1 MITTILSFL
10 VALGILITFHELGH
24 YWAARRCGVKVLRFS
39 VGFGKPL
46 WRRVDKQG
54 TEWVLAGIPLGGYVK
69 MQEEP
74 EAQALANADT
84 SEQEAIRR
92 EAFSEQPVRN
102 RFFIVAAGPIA
113 NFILAAFLYAGLS
126 WVGSQEPA
134 PIFASPPVG
143 TAAYEAGIQAG
154 DRVTNVGD
162 SPVTSWRDVRWQL
175 LDQSV
180 SGGTVNLT
188 IDRFD
193 RPIETTLTLPAS
205 GANPESDAFS
215 AAGMA
220 LATGQPR
227 IGQVQ
232 PDGAAA
238 IAGLQSGDMIASIG
252 NLQDPDVRQ
261 MIDLVKEN
269 AGQTLPISINRDGAT
284 LALSVTPLAAQADD
298 GTTIGRIGVSLNADV
313 PMVTVQHGPLDSLWL
328 GSVRTFETA
337 WFSLKM
343 LGKMVTGAVS
353 WKNISGPVT
362 IADYAGQTARI
373 GLASYIAF
381 LALVSVSIGV
391 LNLLPIPM
399 LDGGHLMFYLLEMVR
414 GKPTPAKWMEVGQR
428 AGVVVLGGLMTLAI
442 FNDLTRLLS

>member
-46 WRRVDKQG
+46 WRRIDKNG
-54 TEWVLAGIPLGGYVK
+54 TEWAVAGIPLGGYVK
-69 MQEEP
+69 MQDEP
-74 EAQALANADT
+74 EPGVEPVAGQMDFA
-84 SEQEAIRR
+84 S
-92 EAFSEQPVRN
+92 QPVRN
-102 RFFIVAAGPIA
+102 RFFIVAAGPMA

-134 PIFASPPVG
+134 PIL
-143 TAAYEAGIQAG
+143 AAPAANSAAQFAGIEAG
-154 DRVTNVGD
+154 DRVVSVDGR
-162 SPVTSWRDVRWQL
+162 SVTSWRDVRWQM
-175 LDQSV
+175 LDQSIA
-180 SGGTVNLT
+180 GGTVDLMVQ
-188 IDRFD
+188 RHD
-193 RPIETTLTLPAS
+193 RPLPITLVLPSS
-205 GANPESDAFS
+205 GAEPETD
-215 AAGMA
+215 A
-220 LATGQPR
+220 LALAGIGLAMGLPQ

-232 PDGAAA
+232 SGGAALL
-238 IAGLQSGDMIASIG
+238 AGLQTGDIVQSIG
-252 NLQDPDVRQ
+252 SLQSPDIRQ
-261 MIDLVKEN
+261 MIDLVQDSAGEPLPLVIN
-269 AGQTLPISINRDGAT
+269 RGGSLMNLTLTPQATGIDGGQT
-284 LALSVTPLAAQADD
+284 V
-298 GTTIGRIGVSLNADV
+298 GRIGVSLTSDV
-313 PMVTVQHGPLDSLWL
+313 PTVTVQHGPIDSLWQ
-328 GSVRTFETA
+328 GSVRTYETA

-399 LDGGHLMFYLLEMVR
+399 LDGGHLMFYVVEMIR
-414 GKPTPAKWMEVGQR
+414 GKPTPAIWMEVGQR
-428 AGVVVLGGLMTLAI
+428 AGVVVLAGLMTLAI

>member
-46 WRRVDKQG
+46 WRRFDKRG
-54 TEWVLAGIPLGGYVK
+54 TEWAVAGIPLGGYVK

-74 EAQALANADT
+74 EPGADG
-84 SEQEAIRR
+84 QKRL

-102 RFFIVAAGPIA
+102 RFFIVAAGPMA
-113 NFILAAFLYAGLS
+113 NFILAALLYAVLS
-126 WVGSQEPA
+126 WVGGQEPVPILAA
-134 PIFASPPVG
+134 PPAG
-143 TAAYEAGIQAG
+143 TAAQEAGIQAG
-154 DRVTNVGD
+154 DRVVSIGD
-162 SPVTSWRDVRWQL
+162 TPVQSWRDVRWQL

-180 SGGTVNLT
+180 SGGSVDIVL
-188 IDRFD
+188 DRFD
-193 RPIETTLTLPAS
+193 RPFQTRLTLP
-205 GANPESDAFS
+205 GAGEDPETDALA
-215 AAGMA
+215 AAGVS
-220 LATGQPR
+220 LAGGQAR
-227 IGQVQ
+227 IGQVRG
-232 PDGAAA
+232 DGAAA
-238 IAGLQSGDMIASIG
+238 TAGLQSGDLIDAIG
-252 NLQDPDVRQ
+252 DLREPDVRQ
-261 MIDLVKEN
+261 MISVVQAN
-269 AGQTLPISINRDGAT
+269 AGQTLPFIIDRDGAKIS
-284 LALSVTPLAAQADD
+284 LSVTPLAEQT
-298 GTTIGRIGVSLNADV
+298 GEGETIGRIGVSLTTDV
-313 PMVTVQHGPLDSLWL
+313 PTVTVKHGPLDSLWL
-328 GSVRTFETA
+328 GSVRTVETA

-399 LDGGHLMFYLLEMVR
+399 LDGGHLMFYIIEILR
-414 GKPTPAKWMEVGQR
+414 GKPAPAKWLEVGQR

>member
-46 WRRVDKQG
+46 WQRIDKRG
-54 TEWVLAGIPLGGYVK
+54 TEWVVAGIPLGGYVK

-74 EAQALANADT
+74 EEGAQEST
-84 SEQEAIRR
+84 RR

-134 PIFASPPVG
+134 PILASPPAG

-154 DRVTNVGD
+154 DKVTNVGD
-162 SPVTSWRDVRWQL
+162 TLVTSWRDVRWQL

-180 SGGTVNLT
+180 SGGTVNLG

-193 RPIETTLTLPAS
+193 RPIQTTLTLPSS
-205 GANPESDAFS
+205 GANPESDALAS
-215 AAGMA
+215 AGMT

-232 PDGAAA
+232 SDSAAA
-238 IAGLQSGDMIASIG
+238 AAGLQSGDVVTSIG

-261 MIDLVKEN
+261 MIDLVKDS
-269 AGQTLPISINRDGAT
+269 AGQALPLTIDRDGAS
-284 LALSVTPLAAQADD
+284 LALSVTPLAEQSED
-298 GTTIGRIGVSLNADV
+298 GVTIGRIGVSLATDV

-373 GLASYIAF
+373 GFASYIAF

-399 LDGGHLMFYLLEMVR
+399 LDGGHLMFYLVEIVR
-414 GKPTPAKWMEVGQR
+414 GKPVPAKWMEVGQR
-428 AGVVVLGGLMTLAI
+428 AGVLVLGGLMTLAI

>member
-46 WRRVDKQG
+46 WRRVDKNG
-54 TEWVLAGIPLGGYVK
+54 TEWAVAGIPLGGYVQ
-69 MQEEP
+69 MLDEP
-74 EAQALANADT
+74 APGADPDARPT
-84 SEQEAIRR
+84 DFAS
-92 EAFSEQPVRN
+92 QPVRN
-102 RFFIVAAGPIA
+102 RFFIVAAGPMA

-134 PIFASPPVG
+134 PIL
-143 TAAYEAGIQAG
+143 AAPTVNSAAQLAGIQAG
-154 DRVTNVGD
+154 DRVTSVDGRG
-162 SPVTSWRDVRWQL
+162 VTSWRDVRWQM

-180 SGGTVNLT
+180 SGGTVDLT
-188 IDRFD
+188 VARND
-193 RPIETTLTLPAS
+193 RPVSMTLILPSS
-205 GANPESDAFS
+205 GAEPETD
-215 AAGMA
+215 A
-220 LATGQPR
+220 LALAGVGLDTGLLQ

-232 PDGAAA
+232 AGGAGAAA
-238 IAGLQSGDMIASIG
+238 GLQTGDIVQSIG
-252 NLQDPDVRQ
+252 ALQEPGAQQ
-261 MIDLVKEN
+261 MIELVQMSAGESLPLVISRAGAQLTLSVVPQPTPIDN
-269 AGQTLPISINRDGAT
+269 GQT
-284 LALSVTPLAAQADD
+284 V
-298 GTTIGRIGVSLNADV
+298 GRIGVSLGSDV
-313 PMVTVQHGPLDSLWL
+313 PMVTVQYGPIDSLWQ

-343 LGKMVTGAVS
+343 LGKMATGSVS

-399 LDGGHLMFYLLEMVR
+399 LDGGHLMFYVVEMIR
-414 GKPTPAKWMEVGQR
+414 GKRTPAKWLAVGQR
-428 AGVVVLGGLMTLAI
+428 AGVAVLAGLMTLAI

>member
-24 YWAARRCGVKVLRFS
+24 YWAARRCGVRVLRFS

-46 WRRVDKQG
+46 WRRVDNNG
-54 TEWVLAGIPLGGYVK
+54 TEWVVAGIPLGGYVK
-69 MQEEP
+69 MLDEP
-74 EAQALANADT
+74 EPGVNAAANQTDFA
-84 SEQEAIRR
+84 S
-92 EAFSEQPVRN
+92 QPVRN
-102 RFFIVAAGPIA
+102 RFFIVAAGPLA

-134 PIFASPPVG
+134 PILAAPPANS
-143 TAAYEAGIQAG
+143 AAYSAGIEAG
-154 DRVTNVGD
+154 DRITAVDGR
-162 SPVTSWRDVRWQL
+162 SVTSWRDVRWQM

-180 SGGTVNLT
+180 SGGTVNLEVE
-188 IDRFD
+188 RYD
-193 RPIETTLTLPAS
+193 RPIPITLILPAS
-205 GANPESDAFS
+205 GAEPEIDTLAL
-215 AAGMA
+215 AGVA
-220 LATGQPR
+220 LATGLPQ

-232 PDGAAA
+232 AGGAGAAA
-238 IAGLQSGDMIASIG
+238 GLQPGDIVRSIG
-252 NLQDPDVRQ
+252 PLQDPNVRQ
-261 MIDLVKEN
+261 MIDFVQVN
-269 AGQTLPISINRDGAT
+269 AEQSLPMVVNRGGA
-284 LALSVTPLAAQADD
+284 LLNLSVVPQAAQTDS
-298 GTTIGRIGVSLNADV
+298 GQYVGRIGVSLTSDV
-313 PMVTVQHGPLDSLWL
+313 PMVTVQHGPIDSLWQ
-328 GSVRTFETA
+328 GSVRTAETA

-399 LDGGHLMFYLLEMVR
+399 LDGGHLMFYVVEMIR
-414 GKPTPAKWMEVGQR
+414 GKPAPAKWLEVGQR
-428 AGVVVLGGLMTLAI
+428 MGVVVLAGLMTLAI